1 MYDDYNDDDLD
12 FLEDELDSYDS
23 EIEGYNDN
31 LSQVADDEIMLSG
44 EYESKIH
51 EIDEYWDRENQYIMN
66 SGIYTKEEVQQI
78 LANHE
83 EIRKSKKKDA
93 AKEYLDGLAMI
104 RGERSQIKF
113 DKEMAEYDRECVKD
127 DIEYEHMVRDIPV
140 EDRTYDYI
148 LRAKR
153 EEQEAYDDFIASL
166 DMND

>member
-1 MYDDYNDDDLD
+1 MYDNYNDDYLD
-12 FLEDELDSYDS
+12 FLDDELDSYDS
-23 EIEGYNDN
+23 EINGYNDD
-31 LSQVADDEIMLSG
+31 LSQMADDEIFLSN

-83 EIRKSKKKDA
+83 EIRRNKKKDA

-104 RGERSQIKF
+104 RGESSQILF

-127 DIEYEHMVRDIPV
+127 EMEYEQLARDIPK
-140 EDRTYDYI
+140 EDTTYDYI